1 MNQLRSLVLGVL
13 IALFVLAPS
22 GAYTADFFSPTASG
36 GVTPTRAAYA
46 SCVGA
51 IAGDTCYATDGPG
64 LIRIHD
70 GSTFND
76 LLPGAGFVTPPDAS
90 WTTVAGTP
98 NLSIIGG
105 VLDVDPTTTRTL
117 FYKAAPTAPY
127 TITIGVVSSSYNT
140 TNTVAASF
148 QIGFYNVAG
157 DNGVVISRHDD
168 LSRARIIEYTAA
180 STAGG
185 ASVSK
190 NGDSWFTVAE
200 GMAGVTWIQLKN
212 DTTNV
217 SFEQLTGP
225 KSGVKQFYTE
235 LETGINPDA
244 IMVAFQGGRG
254 QIVHYLVE

>member
-1 MNQLRSLVLGVL
+1 MNQLRSLVFGVL

-46 SCVGA
+46 SCVGS

-105 VLDVDPTTTRTL
+105 VLDVNPTTTRTL
-117 FYKAAPTAPY
+117 FYKTAPATPY
-127 TITIGVVSSSYNT
+127 TITIGVISSAYNT
-140 TNTVAASF
+140 TNNVAANF
-148 QIGFYNVAG
+148 QIGFYNVAADDG
-157 DNGVVISRHDD
+157 LVISRHDD
-168 LSRARIIEYTAA
+168 LAKARIIKYTTA

-190 NGDSWFTVAE
+190 NGDVWYTVAE
-200 GMAGVTWIQLKN
+200 GMAGITWIQLDN
-212 DTTNV
+212 DGANV

-225 KSGVKQFYTE
+225 HAGVKQFYTE
-235 LETGINPDA
+235 AESGISPDA
-244 IMVAFQGGRG
+244 IMVAAQGGRG

>member
-22 GAYTADFFSPTASG
+22 GAYTADFFSAAAS

-105 VLDVDPTTTRTL
+105 VLDVNPTTTRTL

-127 TITIGVVSSSYNT
+127 TITIGFISSAYNT
-140 TNTVAASF
+140 TNTTPANF
-148 QIGFYNVAG
+148 QVGFYNIAG
-157 DNGVVISRHDD
+157 DNAVVISRHDD
-168 LSRARIIEYTAA
+168 LAKARIIEYTAA

-185 ASVSK
+185 PTVSK
-190 NGDSWFTVAE
+190 NGDTWFHVGE
-200 GMAGVTWIQLKN
+200 GMAGVEWIQLNN
-212 DTTNV
+212 DTTNI

-225 KSGVKQFYTE
+225 NAGVKQFYTE
-235 LETGINPDA
+235 PETGINPDA

-254 QIVHYLVE
+254 QIVHYLAE